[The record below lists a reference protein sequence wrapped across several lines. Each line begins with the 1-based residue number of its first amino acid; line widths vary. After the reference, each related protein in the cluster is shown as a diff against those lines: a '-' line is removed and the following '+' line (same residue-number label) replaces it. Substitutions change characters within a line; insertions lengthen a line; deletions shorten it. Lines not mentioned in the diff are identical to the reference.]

1 MNSKINAM
9 RALAAYSARQSLRLV
24 TLIFTSIAL
33 IVAASV
39 IALAYVFTAWWL
51 ILLLPVMLLYLGFLI
66 LRAIANKIIVS
77 IHRHPF
83 TRTQREELEKFT
95 GRLKGLADIKNTPVF
110 IFALMTIWDTMRH
123 RDETA
128 IQKLVDSSKILKEDF
143 AKLERYF
150 GER

>member
-83 TRTQREELEKFT
+83 TRTQREEL
-95 GRLKGLADIKNTPVF
+95 V
-110 IFALMTIWDTMRH
+110 
-123 RDETA
+123 
-128 IQKLVDSSKILKEDF
+128 V
-143 AKLERYF
+143 
-150 GER
+150 